1 MTAVQP
7 CTITRADS
15 PSIVLVE
22 RERGLRLTRQ
32 LGQSSSNQNTE
43 GNTKRDAVERK
54 AKAHAHRNAHAD
66 GRLTFLAFRSEQSVK
81 EQVGSPMQ
89 SSTFYRGQLQSC

>member
-1 MTAVQP
+1 MPPLAGQGCKP
-7 CTITRADS
+7 
-15 PSIVLVE
+15 
-22 RERGLRLTRQ
+22 RLTAHAGARRWQ

-43 GNTKRDAVERK
+43 GNTKKDAVERK

-66 GRLTFLAFRSEQSVK
+66 GRLTFLALRSEQSAK

-89 SSTFYRGQLQSC
+89 SSTTLKV

>member
-1 MTAVQP
+1 MSDPDPTAGWQAVH
-7 CTITRADS
+7 C
-15 PSIVLVE
+15 E
-22 RERGLRLTRQ
+22 ELRLTRWQ

-43 GNTKRDAVERK
+43 GNTKKDAVERK

-66 GRLTFLAFRSEQSVK
+66 GRLTFLALRSEQSAK

-89 SSTFYRGQLQSC
+89 SSTTLKV

>member
-43 GNTKRDAVERK
+43 GNTKKDAVERK
-54 AKAHAHRNAHAD
+54 AKARAHRNAHAD